1 MQYVNYGLFEWM
13 AGGFHPTHWLL
24 VVACWIAV
32 YGAWAAA
39 LVVIYSG
46 FRQPSQ
52 RLYLVL
58 LVLLACLTSV
68 LSQAISSYLD
78 MPRPFAIGMSPN
90 YLQHGGRGAMP
101 STHMSVMSLVALGCL
116 VRPSLRAAG
125 AVLLALAFAT
135 AWGRI
140 YAGAHFP
147 ADVIAGL
154 LLGAGVLAVYT
165 GLRSGVQRWLARRR
179 AAADAVKAVK
189 AADATAKAEAKA
201 ATVRVVDAPAMRRL

>member
-1 MQYVNYGLFEWM
+1 MRYVNFGLFEWM
-13 AGGFHPTHWLL
+13 AGGFHPTPWLL
-24 VVACWIAV
+24 VAACWIAV
-32 YGAWAAA
+32 YGAWVAGAT
-39 LVVIYSG
+39 VIYSG
-46 FRQPSQ
+46 LRKPSQ
-52 RLYLVL
+52 RLYLLL

-68 LSQAISSYLD
+68 LSQAISSALD

-116 VRPSLRAAG
+116 VRPGLRAGG

-147 ADVIAGL
+147 ADVGAGL
-154 LLGAGVLAVYT
+154 LLGTVVLAVYT
-165 GLRSGVQRWLARRR
+165 GLRSGVQWWMRRR
-179 AAADAVKAVK
+179 YTGADA
-189 AADATAKAEAKA
+189 
-201 ATVRVVDAPAMRRL
+201 

>member
-1 MQYVNYGLFEWM
+1 MRYVNFGLFEWM
-13 AGGFHPTHWLL
+13 AAGFHPTPWLL
-24 VVACWIAV
+24 AVACWIAV
-32 YGAWAAA
+32 YGAWVAA

-52 RLYLVL
+52 RLHLLL

-68 LSQAISSYLD
+68 LSQAISGALD

-101 STHMSVMSLVALGCL
+101 STHMSVMSLIALGCL
-116 VRPSLRAAG
+116 VRPGLRAAG
-125 AVLLALAFAT
+125 GVLAALAVAT

-147 ADVIAGL
+147 ADVAAGL
-154 LLGAGVLAVYT
+154 LLACAVMALYT
-165 GLRSGVQRWLARRR
+165 ALRGGVQWALAHRRT
-179 AAADAVKAVK
+179 
-189 AADATAKAEAKA
+189 ATAKTA
-201 ATVRVVDAPAMRRL
+201 ADTAAVRAVDAPAMDRP

>member
-13 AGGFHPTHWLL
+13 AGGFHPTPWLL

-32 YGAWAAA
+32 YGAWASGLA
-39 LVVIYSG
+39 VVYSG

-68 LSQAISSYLD
+68 LSQAISSSLD

-101 STHMSVMSLVALGCL
+101 STHMSVMSLVALGCV

-147 ADVIAGL
+147 ADVLAGL
-154 LLGAGVLAVYT
+154 MLGAGVLAVYN
-165 GLRSGVQRWLARRR
+165 GLRSGVQRWLAHRRG
-179 AAADAVKAVK
+179 AADAGK
-189 AADATAKAEAKA
+189 AADARAKAEANA
-201 ATVRVVDAPAMRRL
+201 ATSSVVDAPAIHRP

>member
-1 MQYVNYGLFEWM
+1 MRYVNYGLFEWM
-13 AGGFHPTHWLL
+13 AGGFHPTPWLL
-24 VVACWIAV
+24 AAACWIAV
-32 YGAWAAA
+32 YGAWAAG
-39 LVVIYSG
+39 LTVLYSG

-58 LVLLACLTSV
+58 LLLLACITSV
-68 LSQAISSYLD
+68 LSQAISSAVD

-116 VRPSLRAAG
+116 VRPGLHTAG

-147 ADVIAGL
+147 ADIAAGL
-154 LLGAGVLAVYT
+154 LLGTVVLAVYT
-165 GLRSGVQRWLARRR
+165 GLRSGVQWWMRRR
-179 AAADAVKAVK
+179 YTAPDA
-189 AADATAKAEAKA
+189 
-201 ATVRVVDAPAMRRL
+201 